1 MDTLKNAK
9 FPFPQALTSED
20 EKLKAFFDALPEK
33 DQMRLLQEC
42 QSYGEFYDRVVQEI
56 PKN

>member
-1 MDTLKNAK
+1 MDVSKKAA
-9 FPFPQALTSED
+9 FPFPQALTKED
-20 EKLKAFFDALPEK
+20 EKLKAFFEALPEK
-33 DQMRLLQEC
+33 DQLRLLHEC